1 MCDDDQALA
10 VLYAVVAVKSPTE
23 PVRALAQYVA
33 AAGNF
38 QKVALALRAQ
48 WRAACARLRGTAL
61 TFSQIG
67 VHVAD

>member
-1 MCDDDQALA
+1 MCDDDQALV

-38 QKVALALRAQ
+38 QKVALRPCGRSGERRAH
-48 WRAACARLRGTAL
+48 ACEELLSPFRK
-61 TFSQIG
+61 
-67 VHVAD
+67 

>member
-38 QKVALALRAQ
+38 QKVAPRPRGRSGEQRAHACEELLSPLRK
-48 WRAACARLRGTAL
+48 
-61 TFSQIG
+61 
-67 VHVAD
+67 